1 MVLVPVVELDAEVLE
16 RLDEYVAEFVAD
28 FGLITRRYWAGV
40 YLQGLFLDGERK
52 SIEPLSRRVTVP
64 CWHGDT
70 EQALQQFV
78 NQSVW
83 DEQAVLRTYRRRLAQ
98 AFADAEGVI
107 VIDDTGFAKKGRH
120 SVGVARQYSGTLGKT
135 DNCQV
140 AVSLHYAAPKGDYPL
155 ALRLFLPEP
164 WTSQP
169 ERMEAVHVPAAEQVP
184 QTKGEIA
191 LKLLDQVRTEGLP
204 HRGVVVD
211 AGYGIS
217 VEFRRGLEERRRNLR
232 RRYCRSR
239 GGLRRSRRC
248 GGCPPKR
255 QTGGVRQRA
264 GTLPLRPR
272 RPVAVKH
279 LAKTLERT
287 PFSWRQG
294 TKGPLQAEFAW
305 LRVWPAQ
312 RWQHGRAADDVP
324 NLESEARWLLVEW
337 RSDGSIRYALS
348 NLPAAATLADGVGLW
363 KTRWQVEQG
372 YQQLK
377 EELGLDHFEG
387 RSWRGFHHHA
397 TLCFLAYGFLAW
409 SVHVARRRAWMR
421 TRRNRPAL
429 SKPSVGHGRHHDF
442 VDVTLPGIRRALQ
455 RWLACPCPF
464 ECPACKT
471 QHAYASGFT

>member
-1 MVLVPVVELDAEVLE
+1 MVELDAEVLE

-52 SIEPLSRRVTVP
+52 SIQPLSKRVTVP

-78 NQSVW
+78 NQSGW
-83 DEQAVLRTYRRRLAQ
+83 DELAVLRTYRRRLAQ
-98 AFADAEGVI
+98 AFADPDGVI

-164 WTSQP
+164 WTTQP
-169 ERMEAVHVPAAEQVP
+169 ARMEAVHVPAAEQVP

-191 LKLLDQVRTEGLP
+191 LKLLDQVRGEGLP

-217 VEFRRGLEERRRNLR
+217 VEFRRGLEK
-232 RRYCRSR
+232 R
-239 GGLRRSRRC
+239 GETYVVGIAGQEAVFAQSPVWAVRPETAETGR
-248 GGCPPKR
+248 PPTR
-255 QTGGVRQRA
+255 WYIAAET
-264 GTLPLRPR
+264 PP
-272 RPVAVKH
+272 PIAVKQ
-279 LAKTLERT
+279 LAGALERT

-294 TKGPLQAEFAW
+294 TKGPLHAEFAW
-305 LRVWPAQ
+305 LRVWPAH
-312 RWQHGRAADDVP
+312 RWQDGRAASDVP
-324 NLESEARWLLVEW
+324 DLEAEARWLLVEW

-348 NLPAAATLADGVGLW
+348 NLPATASMADGVGLW

-387 RSWRGFHHHA
+387 RSWPGFHHHA
-397 TLCFLAYGFLAW
+397 TLCFLAYGFL
-409 SVHVARRRAWMR
+409 S
-421 TRRNRPAL
+421 L
-429 SKPSVGHGRHHDF
+429 E
-442 VDVTLPGIRRALQ
+442 RALGTPTAFDVDAEQ
-455 RWLACPCPF
+455 PASPF
-464 ECPACKT
+464 QA
-471 QHAYASGFT
+471 

>member
-1 MVLVPVVELDAEVLE
+1 VTRTPVAELDAEVVE
-16 RLDEYVAEFVAD
+16 RLEEYVGEFVAD

-40 YLQGLFLDGERK
+40 YLQGLLLDGERK
-52 SIEPLSRRVTVP
+52 SIEPLSRRVSVP
-64 CWHGDT
+64 GWHGDT

-83 DEQAVLRTYRRRLAQ
+83 DHQAVLRTYRLRLAQ
-98 AFADAEGVI
+98 AFADPDGVI

-140 AVSLHYAAPKGDYPL
+140 AVSLHYAAPNGDYPL
-155 ALRLFLPEP
+155 NIRLFLPEA
-164 WTSQP
+164 WTTQP
-169 ERMEAVHVPAAEQVP
+169 ERMEAVHVPAVEQVP

-191 LKLLDQVRTEGLP
+191 LKLLDQVRGEGLP

-217 VEFRRGLEERRRNLR
+217 VEFRRGLEQRGESYAVGVAGQEAVFAAPPTWAVRSQTAER
-232 RRYCRSR
+232 
-239 GGLRRSRRC
+239 G
-248 GGCPPKR
+248 
-255 QTGGVRQRA
+255 
-264 GTLPLRPR
+264 RPATR
-272 RPVAVKH
+272 WYVTAETPAPVAVKH
-279 LAKTLERT
+279 LAETLERT

-305 LRVWPAQ
+305 RRVWPAHQ
-312 RWQHGRAADDVP
+312 WQHGRPADDVP
-324 NLESEARWLLVEW
+324 NPEAEARWLLVEW

-348 NLPAAATLADGVGLW
+348 NLPATATLADGVGLW

-387 RSWRGFHHHA
+387 RSWPGFHRHA
-397 TLCFLAYGFLAW
+397 CLCFLAYGFLALE
-409 SVHVARRRAWMR
+409 RERG
-421 TRRNRPAL
+421 TPTAL
-429 SKPSVGHGRHHDF
+429 DADAGEPTS
-442 VDVTLPGIRRALQ
+442 
-455 RWLACPCPF
+455 PF
-464 ECPACKT
+464 
-471 QHAYASGFT
+471 HA